1 MADEGALRIAGA
13 LRVGHALRVLIVG
26 GTGVFGSKL
35 ARLLAGD
42 ARLAITVGGRN
53 TARVEALAR
62 EVGVAGLALD
72 WRRDLDGILARGDF
86 DAVVHAAGPFQGQ
99 DYAVATTCIRHGAH
113 YVDLADDRAFVC
125 GIDRLDAAAR
135 AAGVMVCSGV
145 STVPAITGAVVA
157 EALTQGAAV
166 ERVAFGVMPGNDAPR
181 GPALVAAILGGAG
194 KPIPDQPGHR
204 VWSGLRRMRV
214 PGIGARWVAACDVPD
229 PSLFRTAF
237 GVRETYAGGGLEL
250 SVLHL
255 GLWLL
260 ALPVRLRLI
269 RSLASAAAPLAWM
282 ANRLRRFGTDRGG
295 LRVDLEGGGKR
306 RSWFLLAEGG
316 DGPYVPAIPAAALLR
331 KLAAGGIERRGA
343 TACIGLLSLADCEA
357 EWRRAHL
364 RVASA
369 WDDGRPLS
377 PALYRRALGEAYD
390 RLPAI
395 CRRLHDGTITGAAT
409 WQGECEVDG
418 ADNVVGQIVS
428 WLFQFPAAGKG
439 PIRVEL
445 VAREAGEIWTRHVG
459 GRAMRSQQSIGVRRP
474 PGWIVER
481 FGPWAFDLEL
491 RHAGERLELIMQ
503 GGRLLGLPLPRA
515 ILPRIE
521 ASESGA
527 GGIYHF
533 DVTIGLPLIGRLVRY
548 RGTLTD

>member
-1 MADEGALRIAGA
+1 VAEERALRDGCA
-13 LRVGHALRVLIVG
+13 LRGGRALRVLIVG
-26 GTGVFGSKL
+26 GTGVFGSRL

-42 ARLAITVGGRN
+42 ARLAVTVAGRDGV
-53 TARVEALAR
+53 RVETLAR

-72 WRRDLDGILARGDF
+72 WPRDLDGVLVRGDF

-99 DYAVATTCIRHGAH
+99 DYTVAETCVRQGVH
-113 YVDLADDRAFVC
+113 YIDLADDRAFVC

-135 AAGVMVCSGV
+135 AAGVLVCSGV
-145 STVPAITGAVVA
+145 STVPALTGAVVA
-157 EALTQGAAV
+157 EALKQGAAV
-166 ERVAFGVMPGNDAPR
+166 ECVAFGVMPGNDAPR

-194 KPIPDQPGHR
+194 KPIPDQPGYR

-214 PGIGARWVAACDVPD
+214 PGIGVRWVAACDVPD

-237 GVRETYAGGGLEL
+237 GVRDTYAGGGLEL

-260 ALPVRLRLI
+260 ALPVRLRLVQ
-269 RSLASAAAPLAWM
+269 SLSGAAAPLAWM

-295 LRVDLEGGGKR
+295 LRVDLDGGGKR

-364 RVASA
+364 RIASA
-369 WDDGRPLS
+369 WDDGIPLS
-377 PALYRRALGEAYD
+377 PALYQRALGKEYE

-395 CRRLHDGTITGAAT
+395 CQRLHDGAAT

-418 ADNVVGQIVS
+418 ADNAIGKILS
-428 WLFQFPAAGKG
+428 WLFQFPAAGNG

-445 VAREAGEIWTRHVG
+445 VAREAREIWTRHVG

-491 RHAGERLELIMQ
+491 RLAGERLELVMQ

-527 GGIYHF
+527 GGIYRF

-548 RGTLTD
+548 RGTLTDR